1 MYTDI
6 QNSTLMEPEKKARQ
20 SYYADIFWSLLNIVF
35 LGTWLYQINSEG
47 KVTIFDEQ
55 YMDNGFC
62 NLPSVDGKVNGSDSP
77 TQIACFGFDWSMAAL
92 VIYLALII
100 WKVPISW
107 GSSGYLVVH
116 GLAHGLIYMGKVD
129 TSIDIT
135 TGGLVIIFV
144 ILAMGAY
151 GVYDTMK
158 NVGIDEKLALIVS
171 ILVDIFFTGLF
182 AVYLKKGVYVLTYV
196 NIVINLCVNMPRA
209 LLVPPTKVVIRLKAF
224 LGPYFY
230 QYIFLI
236 TLMNVVIW
244 VEPLFC
250 SKWFAS
256 IGGHIWFDVSLF
268 AVMFLGIL
276 YAKLNNGRNRGIGA
290 SNFW

>member
-1 MYTDI
+1 M
-6 QNSTLMEPEKKARQ
+6 R
-20 SYYADIFWSLLNIVF
+20 IFS
-35 LGTWLYQINSEG
+35 GLYQINSEG

-62 NLPSVDGKVNGSDSP
+62 NSSSVDGKVNGSDSS

-135 TGGLVIIFV
+135 TGGLIIIFV

-171 ILVDIFFTGLF
+171 ILVDIFFIGLF
-182 AVYLKKGVYVLTYV
+182 AVYLKK
-196 NIVINLCVNMPRA
+196 R
-209 LLVPPTKVVIRLKAF
+209 
-224 LGPYFY
+224 
-230 QYIFLI
+230 
-236 TLMNVVIW
+236 
-244 VEPLFC
+244 
-250 SKWFAS
+250 
-256 IGGHIWFDVSLF
+256 VS
-268 AVMFLGIL
+268 MC
-276 YAKLNNGRNRGIGA
+276 
-290 SNFW
+290 